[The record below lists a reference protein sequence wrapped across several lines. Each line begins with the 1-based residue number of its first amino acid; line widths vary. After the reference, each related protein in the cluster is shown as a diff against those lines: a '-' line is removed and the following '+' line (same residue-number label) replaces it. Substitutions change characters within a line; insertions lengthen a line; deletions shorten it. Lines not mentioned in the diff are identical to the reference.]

1 MSLCILNLKIPYYNT
16 LYIHLCSK
24 SINNIKE
31 KIPEKNDSYMFI
43 SWSYRNQGFY
53 LILLQTSTMTS
64 VCLQK
69 LDSCLIFYEI
79 KLHFIY
85 I

>member
-1 MSLCILNLKIPYYNT
+1 MIVICL
-16 LYIHLCSK
+16 
-24 SINNIKE
+24 
-31 KIPEKNDSYMFI
+31 I

-53 LILLQTSTMTS
+53 LILLQTSTMIS

-85 I
+85 IYTYYSSSNLIECTYQVKKNVDLN